1 MTGKLV
7 NKYENAEP
15 IMVAVDSIVFG
26 VEDNQLKLLVFKRE
40 VEPHAGEWSLLGSF
54 VKPNE
59 DVSAAAE
66 RILKELTSLTNIYME
81 QLSCYGNVDRDTGG
95 RVISIAYWSLIKVD
109 QNLQEFSIKNH
120 IAKWVPFDEVPNLVM
135 DHGKMVND
143 AIEHLRER
151 ARFHPVGFELLPE
164 EFTIPQLLK
173 VYEAIFSRTID
184 DRNFRKKLLNSNL
197 LIQLPKKDK
206 STSKKGSYLY
216 KFNQDTYE
224 KLLQSG
230 YNFEF

>member
-1 MTGKLV
+1 MARKLA
-7 NKYENAEP
+7 NKYDSDEP
-15 IMVAVDSIVFG
+15 ILVAVDCIVFG
-26 VEDNQLKLLVFKRE
+26 VEGNQLKLLIFKRE

-54 VKPNE
+54 VKPDE
-59 DVSAAAE
+59 DVSAAAK
-66 RILKELTSLTNIYME
+66 RVLKELTNLKDIYME
-81 QLSCYGNVDRDTGG
+81 QLRCYGNINRDSGG
-95 RVISIAYWSLIKVD
+95 RVISIAYWSLIKAD
-109 QNLQEFSIKNH
+109 QDLHELGIKNH
-120 IAKWVPFDEVPNLVM
+120 IAKWVPFNEVPNLVL
-135 DHGKMVND
+135 DHSQMVND
-143 AIEHLRER
+143 AIEHLREK
-151 ARFHPVGFELLPE
+151 ARFHPVGFELLPK

-173 VYEAIFSRTID
+173 VYEAIFSRSID

-197 LIQLPKKDK
+197 LILLPKKDK